1 MPITRPF
8 LLYLRSRLHLGVSV
22 AAGCLLVL
30 DVGFLRPHAFLPA
43 VLIVVGYAAVT
54 GLLFFSR
61 AGAREVVA
69 ESDED
74 SAARTKA
81 KIDAVAAIRERISV
95 LRIGDEKVALAI
107 ELFLQESGAYLDEC
121 RRLSTYSPLANDR
134 VDRVLEICQVF
145 LGERDQSA
153 TARRYESGAEDS
165 ASAQPSAEPADT
177 AESLA
182 KDIRDCAAFVRARI
196 TVDLLGTS
204 GSDRLAIMK
213 ELEEKK

>member
-1 MPITRPF
+1 MPIKRPF
-8 LLYLRSRLHLGVSV
+8 FLYLRSRLNLGVSV
-22 AAGCLLVL
+22 AAGCLFLLALV
-30 DVGFLRPHAFLPA
+30 FLRPHAFLPA
-43 VLIVVGYAAVT
+43 LLVVVAWAAVT

-69 ESDED
+69 ESDETE
-74 SAARTKA
+74 AARTKA
-81 KIDAVAAIRERISV
+81 KIDAVAAVRERIAV

-121 RRLSTYSPLANDR
+121 RRLSTYSPVANDR

-145 LGERDQSA
+145 LAERDQDA
-153 TARRYESGAEDS
+153 TARRYDTGAPP
-165 ASAQPSAEPADT
+165 AAEGPADT
-177 AESLA
+177 AASLA
-182 KDIRDCAAFVRARI
+182 NDIRECAAEVRARI
-196 TVDLLGTS
+196 TEDLLGTS

>member
-8 LLYLRSRLHLGVSV
+8 FLYLRSRLNRGVSA
-22 AAGCLLVL
+22 AAGCLFVL
-30 DVGFLRPHAFLPA
+30 AVVFLRPHAFLPA
-43 VLIVVGYAAVT
+43 LLIVVGYAAVT

-74 SAARTKA
+74 TAARTKA
-81 KIDAVAAIRERISV
+81 KIDAVAAVRERIAV

-134 VDRVLEICQVF
+134 VDRVLETCQVF
-145 LGERDQSA
+145 LGERDQDA
-153 TARRYESGAEDS
+153 TARRYDTGA
-165 ASAQPSAEPADT
+165 AAQPPGRPSDT

-182 KDIRDCAAFVRARI
+182 RDIRECAAFVRARI
-196 TVDLLGTS
+196 TEDLLGTS

-213 ELEEKK
+213 ELEKKK

>member
-8 LLYLRSRLHLGVSV
+8 FLYLRSRLNLGVSV
-22 AAGCLLVL
+22 AAGCLFVLALV
-30 DVGFLRPHAFLPA
+30 FFRPHAFLPA
-43 VLIVVGYAAVT
+43 LLIVLAYAAVT

-61 AGAREVVA
+61 TGAREVVA
-69 ESDED
+69 ESDQE
-74 SAARTKA
+74 SAARIKA
-81 KIDAVAAIRERISV
+81 KIDAMAAIRERIAV
-95 LRIGDEKVALAI
+95 LRIGDEKVALAV
-107 ELFLQESGAYLDEC
+107 EFFLQESGAYLDEC

-145 LGERDQSA
+145 LNERDQDA
-153 TARRYESGAEDS
+153 TARRYEAGTAK
-165 ASAQPSAEPADT
+165 PADT

-182 KDIRDCAAFVRARI
+182 KDIRECAAFVRARI
-196 TVDLLGTS
+196 TEDLLGTS

>member
-8 LLYLRSRLHLGVSV
+8 FLYLRSRLNLGVSV
-22 AAGCLLVL
+22 AAGCLFVLALV
-30 DVGFLRPHAFLPA
+30 FLRPHAFLPA
-43 VLIVVGYAAVT
+43 LLIVVAYAAVT

-69 ESDED
+69 ESDEE

-81 KIDAVAAIRERISV
+81 KIDAVAAVRERIAV

-121 RRLSTYSPLANDR
+121 RRLCTYSPLANDR

-145 LGERDQSA
+145 LDERDQDA
-153 TARRYESGAEDS
+153 TTRRYETGTGSVTPVAKPPEY
-165 ASAQPSAEPADT
+165 AA
-177 AESLA
+177 SLA

-196 TVDLLGTS
+196 TEDLLGTS
-204 GSDRLAIMK
+204 GGDRLAIMK

>member
-8 LLYLRSRLHLGVSV
+8 FLYLRSRLNLGVSL
-22 AAGCLLVL
+22 AAGCLLLL
-30 DVGFLRPHAFLPA
+30 DAAFLRPHAFLPA
-43 VLIVVGYAAVT
+43 LLVIAGYAAVT

-74 SAARTKA
+74 AAAKTRA
-81 KIDAVAAIRERISV
+81 KIDAVAAVRERISV
-95 LRIGDEKVALAI
+95 LRIGDERVALAI
-107 ELFLQESGAYLDEC
+107 EFFLQESGAYLDEC

-153 TARRYESGAEDS
+153 TARRYEAGAP
-165 ASAQPSAEPADT
+165 APADT

-182 KDIRDCAAFVRARI
+182 KDIRECAAFVRSRI
-196 TVDLLGTS
+196 TEDLLGTS

-213 ELEEKK
+213 ELEKKK

>member
-22 AAGCLLVL
+22 AAACLLVL

-43 VLIVVGYAAVT
+43 VLIVLGYAAIT

-69 ESDED
+69 ESDEA

-81 KIDAVAAIRERISV
+81 KIGAVAAVRERISV
-95 LRIGDEKVALAI
+95 LRIGDEKVALAL
-107 ELFLQESGAYLDEC
+107 EFFLQESGAYLDEC
-121 RRLSTYSPLANDR
+121 RRLSTYSPLANER

-153 TARRYESGAEDS
+153 TARRYESGAQD
-165 ASAQPSAEPADT
+165 AQPSAEPADT

-182 KDIRDCAAFVRARI
+182 KDIRDCAVFVRARI
-196 TVDLLGTS
+196 TEDLLGTS

>member
-8 LLYLRSRLHLGVSV
+8 FLYLRSRLNLGVSV
-22 AAGCLLVL
+22 AAGCLFVLALV
-30 DVGFLRPHAFLPA
+30 FLRPHAFLPA
-43 VLIVVGYAAVT
+43 LLIVVGYAAVT

-69 ESDED
+69 ESDQD

-81 KIDAVAAIRERISV
+81 KIDAVAAVRERIAV
-95 LRIGDEKVALAI
+95 LRIGDEKVALAV
-107 ELFLQESGAYLDEC
+107 EFFLQEAGAYLDEC

-134 VDRVLEICQVF
+134 VNRVLDICQVF
-145 LGERDQSA
+145 LNERDQDA
-153 TARRYESGAEDS
+153 TARRYQTVTEAGSETPA
-165 ASAQPSAEPADT
+165 PKPADT

-182 KDIRDCAAFVRARI
+182 KDIRECAAFVRARI
-196 TVDLLGTS
+196 TEDLLGTS

>member
-8 LLYLRSRLHLGVSV
+8 FLYLRSRLNIGLSV

-30 DVGFLRPHAFLPA
+30 AVALLRPHAFLPA
-43 VLIVVGYAAVT
+43 LLVVVGYAAVT

-69 ESDED
+69 ERDED

-81 KIDAVAAIRERISV
+81 KIDAVAAVRERISV
-95 LRIGDEKVALAI
+95 LRVGDEQVALAI

-121 RRLSTYSPLANDR
+121 RRLSTYSPLANER

-145 LGERDQSA
+145 LGERDQNA
-153 TARRYESGAEDS
+153 TARRYEAGAP
-165 ASAQPSAEPADT
+165 SAQPADT
-177 AESLA
+177 AASLA
-182 KDIRDCAAFVRARI
+182 KDIRECASFVRARI
-196 TVDLLGTS
+196 TEDLLGTS